1 MGSNGAA
8 EIDCIMG
15 KAQGLYLRRRK
26 IGKLPHKFFRRTD
39 FALPMGGTRPL
50 EKSQS
55 LMSEPTVAVL
65 GASQDRRKFGN
76 KAVRAYLDSGFTVL
90 PVNPR
95 EATIEGLTAYPNLDV
110 ITVPLDYVSL
120 YVPPAVGLQL
130 LLAIAAKSPKEVWLN
145 PGSESDELIEAA
157 ADLGLR
163 TITACS
169 IVALGLSPAEF
180 PDT

>member
-8 EIDCIMG
+8 GTDRIVG
-15 KAQGLYLRRRK
+15 KAQGLYLRWRK
-26 IGKLPHKFFRRTD
+26 IGNPPHKFFRRTD
-39 FALPMGGTRPL
+39 FALPMRGTRPL

-65 GASQDRRKFGN
+65 GASQDRRKYGN
-76 KAVRAYLDSGFTVL
+76 KAVRAYREYGMNVV

-95 EATIEGLTAYPNLDV
+95 EATVEGLPAYPNLDV

-130 LLAIAAKSPKEVWLN
+130 LPAIAAKNPREVWIN
-145 PGSESDELIEAA
+145 PGSESDDLLDAA
-157 ADLGLR
+157 ADLHLR
-163 TITACS
+163 TVVGCS
-169 IVALGLSPAEF
+169 IVALGFDPAQF
-180 PDT
+180 PDA